1 MSENTLKYDFG
12 NFFFKK
18 RSLITLECRFLRNFR
33 LFLKFKKNCDVMEQ
47 F

>member
-18 RSLITLECRFLRNFR
+18 HSLITLECRFLRNFR
-33 LFLKFKKNCDVMEQ
+33 IFLKFKKNCDVMEQ